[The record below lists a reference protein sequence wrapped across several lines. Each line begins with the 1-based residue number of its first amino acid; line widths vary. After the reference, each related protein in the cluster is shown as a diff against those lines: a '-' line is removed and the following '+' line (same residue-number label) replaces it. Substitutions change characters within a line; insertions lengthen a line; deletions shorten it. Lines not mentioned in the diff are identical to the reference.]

1 MKRIIILTLAVYLG
15 LTQQVFAQKKRP
27 VPKPEAPTPAVKVV
41 NNPDTQYLSGEVRV
55 NVQGNEDVTIIRLG
69 LAQNGASLIE
79 FPRDDY
85 FYAIHPPEN
94 ADILKIEDSPTRLK
108 DHYLLVRPGSSFLPS
123 GKDAPS
129 AAGTIHVQMTSGKV
143 IIFMIYPVKDISQQA
158 HRCAVLYDRK
168 TIVTQ
173 RRAIGLAVNLDGKED
188 VEAPK
193 ASVKSEIVTKPAE
206 AAQAEQKKTEETNL
220 RAGQVEAVQPP
231 VKQAEPAQSPAKT
244 AVPVQSITP
253 VKDLKVGK
261 TPQRKTK
268 SEPIVVEAPITTLP
282 LPTASKSAVTPVSDT
297 TAAWKSTSS
306 TTSTPP
312 VVTVPVAPL
321 PEKQELP
328 KPRLSEPKNGNGK
341 LLGILP
347 KDDPLSPATTWVGS
361 KHGISAMAELAYLG
375 AEQRMVKLW
384 VRNVMAV
391 PAKIVPGQ
399 PELWVYTRD
408 NKGRTLQIEPVRI
421 TKIET
426 TAQNGVIRG
435 SGQEVFQLHFKAPI
449 LGVAQKLYVSIAQ
462 SNAADQPLLVEITVP
477 GVR

>member
-1 MKRIIILTLAVYLG
+1 MKRVFILILAAYLC
-15 LTQQVFAQKKRP
+15 LTQQVFSQKRQR
-27 VPKPEAPTPAVKVV
+27 PKPEAPPTAVKVV
-41 NNPDTQYLSGEVRV
+41 SNPDTQYLSGEVRV
-55 NVQGNEDVTIIRLG
+55 NVHGNEDVTIIRLG

-79 FPRDDY
+79 FPRDDF

-108 DHYLLVRPGSSFLPS
+108 DHYLLVRPGTSFLPAS
-123 GKDAPS
+123 SKDAPS

-143 IIFMIYPVKDISQQA
+143 IIFMIYPVKDIAQQA

-168 TIVTQ
+168 TVVTQ

-188 VEAPK
+188 VEPPK
-193 ASVKSEIVTKPAE
+193 ASVKSEIVAKPAE
-206 AAQAEQKKTEETNL
+206 AAQAEPTAK
-220 RAGQVEAVQPP
+220 QVEAIKPPASTQAAPAQAP
-231 VKQAEPAQSPAKT
+231 VKTP
-244 AVPVQSITP
+244 VPVQSITP

-268 SEPIVVEAPITTLP
+268 SEPIVVEAVPPQAANIVAGPVMTS
-282 LPTASKSAVTPVSDT
+282 ASKTAAEPVTSPPSETV
-297 TAAWKSTSS
+297 AAWKSTV
-306 TTSTPP
+306 P
-312 VVTVPVAPL
+312 VVPL
-321 PEKQELP
+321 PEKQEA
-328 KPRLSEPKNGNGK
+328 PRLRISESKNGK

-347 KDDPLSPATTWVGS
+347 KDDPHSPATTWVES
-361 KHGISAMAELAYLG
+361 KHGISAMAELAYVG
-375 AEQRMVKLW
+375 AEERVIKLW

-435 SGQEVFQLHFKAPI
+435 NGQEVFQLHFKAPI

-462 SNAADQPLLVEITVP
+462 ANAADQPLLVEITVP